1 MGRNKNLL
9 FIDDEENIL
18 TSLKR
23 FLRKADYIIFT
34 ANSTTEGLNILR
46 NNDIGVV
53 VSDLQLPGMDGLS
66 FFKHISEENENVVKI
81 LLTGHATL
89 DSTLDAINSMKL
101 FGSLKKPWPA
111 GELKPTKSA
120 FLV

>member
-1 MGRNKNLL
+1 M
-9 FIDDEENIL
+9 
-18 TSLKR
+18 
-23 FLRKADYIIFT
+23 
-34 ANSTTEGLNILR
+34 
-46 NNDIGVV
+46 
-53 VSDLQLPGMDGLS
+53 PGMDGLS